1 MDLFQIAVLKFYF
14 NYKHMTLPFYF
25 QSFNIIQRRDVHRY
39 NTRQRNSLSSTKTNR
54 VFSEKYIRVQ
64 VTKVVNST
72 VPEIIN
78 KIDTHSYDGFCRYAK
93 HVFINKYQTILFEHR
108 LTDVIMLRVYYA

>member
-1 MDLFQIAVLKFYF
+1 MNRIFKLQKKVVRTFTNSKFNAHTEPLFKEHNLLKIVDLFKIAVLKFYF

-54 VFSEKYIRVQ
+54 VF
-64 VTKVVNST
+64 
-72 VPEIIN
+72 
-78 KIDTHSYDGFCRYAK
+78 
-93 HVFINKYQTILFEHR
+93 
-108 LTDVIMLRVYYA
+108 LRNVLESK